1 MATLERD
8 VSGSLVQVWPALPQA
23 AWGETCATLQL
34 WMQIV
39 GKVRLAL
46 FERTKLGD
54 LYMSDLDGVLLAV
67 SERKAA

>member
-1 MATLERD
+1 MTTRNPSMIPKALG
-8 VSGSLVQVWPALPQA
+8 SGD
-23 AWGETCATLQL
+23 E
-34 WMQIV
+34 